1 MKWRNII
8 DKLEI
13 NKKQMEVMKM
23 TNLTNKQIIKMFEA
37 EGVETTD
44 NLAEAIYILSD
55 GTIISGMFYDGSR
68 TEDHR
73 IIEILFNDIN
83 RYTPNFWSIA
93 HERTGIIQHV
103 PETSYILKTAGQDAT
118 TEQQAYFEHVEHV
131 EVI

>member
-1 MKWRNII
+1 MT
-8 DKLEI
+8 KLKNE
-13 NKKQMEVMKM
+13 
-23 TNLTNKQIIKMFEA
+23 QIIKMFEV

-55 GTIISGMFYDGSR
+55 GTWISGMFYDGDR

-73 IIEILFNDIN
+73 IIEVLFDDID

-93 HERTGIIQHV
+93 HKRTGMIQHV
-103 PETSYILKTAGQDAT
+103 PETSYILKTVGQEVT
-118 TEQQAYFEHVEHV
+118 TEQQNYFNQVEHV

>member
-1 MKWRNII
+1 
-8 DKLEI
+8 
-13 NKKQMEVMKM
+13 M
-23 TNLTNKQIIKMFEA
+23 TNLTNKQIIKMFED

-55 GTIISGMFYDGSR
+55 GTLICGMFYDGDR

-73 IIEILFNDIN
+73 IIEILFDDID

-93 HERTGIIQHV
+93 HERTGMIQHV
-103 PETSYILKTAGQDAT
+103 PETSYILKTVGQDVT
-118 TEQQAYFEHVEHV
+118 TEQQAYFNQVEHV